1 MKMKKVV
8 LIFLV
13 GLTIISCTK
22 TEDLISPYH
31 FSIIPKVTNFRLVS
45 IDTSSTGK
53 KRINLSWELADTSNL
68 RFFEIYRSQKN
79 PDNYKIIVS
88 NLREFSYSDSILPTI
103 NDSLKLFYLVYPIG
117 TKTDVR
123 TGVQVSFIGPPS
135 DTLIVTVKK

>member
-8 LIFLV
+8 LILFV
-13 GLTIISCTK
+13 GLILISCSI

-31 FSIIPKVTNFRLVS
+31 YSIIPGVSNFRLVS

-53 KRINLSWELADTSNL
+53 KRVNLSWELADTSNL

-79 PDNYKIIVS
+79 PDNYNIIVS

-103 NDSLKLFYLVYPIG
+103 NDSLRLFYLVYPIG